1 MVRTHPESGEKVL
14 CVNQEFTTHFSNFH
28 GKRERGFGAD
38 FAIAANHLLD
48 YLFPQVTIPEF
59 QFRLRWQANTFAFWD
74 NRSTQ
79 HYAVQDYAP
88 ATRRMA
94 RATIVGNQPF

>member
-38 FAIAANHLLD
+38 FAIEANHLLD
-48 YLFPQVTIPEF
+48 YLFSPGYDSRISVSPA
-59 QFRLRWQANTFAFWD
+59 LAG
-74 NRSTQ
+74 Q
-79 HYAVQDYAP
+79 HVCLL
-88 ATRRMA
+88 
-94 RATIVGNQPF
+94 G